1 MRAGLARRVLAAG
14 LVSLVAVAG
23 CGVRPSGVITGADP
37 PSGGVAPTTAITI
50 YLVTNSRL
58 SAVTRPGGP
67 LSQADTL
74 ALLAAGPTARERA
87 HGLTT
92 DVPPDAGP
100 FSVTAKPAGR
110 LVVTL
115 STPAGELS
123 TLAVEQ
129 IVCTAAAT
137 APESLA
143 RVTVVGAEQGVDSRN
158 CPQPCLDELPPVLRH
173 RGNGSASSA
182 LPPEVRCA
190 VSMPTR
196 EPVRH
201 FFPADVDP

>member
-1 MRAGLARRVLAAG
+1 VRTGLARPVLAAG
-14 LVSLVAVAG
+14 LVSLIAVAG
-23 CGVRPSGVITGADP
+23 CGVQPSGVITGAAP
-37 PSGGVAPTTAITI
+37 PSGRVEPTTTITL
-50 YLVTNSRL
+50 YLVTNGRL

-74 ALLAAGPTARERA
+74 ALLAAGPTAREQA

-92 DVPPDAGP
+92 DVPPEAGP

-115 STPAGELS
+115 STPASELS

-137 APESLA
+137 APESPA
-143 RVTVVGAEQGVDSRN
+143 QVTVVGAGRGVGPRN
-158 CPQPCLDELPPVLRH
+158 CPPPPP
-173 RGNGSASSA
+173 GSW
-182 LPPEVRCA
+182 
-190 VSMPTR
+190 
-196 EPVRH
+196 
-201 FFPADVDP
+201 